1 MTKVQE
7 FYKKREHHYKI
18 LSDKYSGLS
27 RQLSI
32 FRLLWF
38 VLWFLSIWFVT
49 RYDMLTVF
57 ITVILGLLGFIILVV
72 YHNKV
77 VAKKKSYE
85 LYLMLNSRELKA
97 LNHDVSD
104 IDDGVEFIDEN
115 HFYTHDLDVFGS
127 YSLFQYLNRCFSKQG
142 KENLS
147 ERLKTGFTDKT
158 EIEKEQEAIAELS
171 TQAEWMQD
179 FQVLGHL
186 TQLEQHKKSSP
197 IESLSNWAQRKGH
210 FSHIMF
216 KVGVI
221 IIPLMSWLMLYFLIT
236 DHIQT
241 IGFLM
246 YLVIPLG
253 FSGAYAK
260 RINHNHNELGKQAA
274 ALQKWKD
281 AFSIFENKN
290 FTSRAIQ
297 ELQNELKSEKETA
310 GTAIKNLASLSQ
322 AFDTRLNLIGWV
334 ILNYFF
340 SWDILQSIRLEN
352 WRMRYGKNVKIW
364 FQSLAALEG
373 LISLATL
380 KHNHPKMVFPEIETD
395 GFVFKAKNAAHPLIP
410 SKGRV
415 SNDIEFSEL
424 GNFTIVTGANMA
436 GKSTYLR
443 TVGAN
448 MILALCGAPVC
459 SSEMRITPIQLF
471 TSIRTKD
478 SLAKNESYFY
488 AELLRLQAIIDELKT
503 GKKLFII
510 LDEILKGTNSK
521 DKEMGSK
528 ALVKQLIELKAAGI
542 IATHDLQLG
551 GLIKDFPKYIN
562 NRCFEVDINDDQL
575 HFDYSLREGVSQNL
589 NATFLM
595 NKMGITGV

>member
-1 MTKVQE
+1 MSAIQE
-7 FYKKREHHYKI
+7 FYKKREQHYKI
-18 LSDKYSGLS
+18 LADKYSGLS
-27 RQLSI
+27 RRLSI
-32 FRLLWF
+32 IRLLWF
-38 VLWFLSIWFVT
+38 ILWFLSIWFVT
-49 RYDMLTVF
+49 RFDMYTVMTT
-57 ITVILGLLGFIILVV
+57 IALGLIGFVILVV

-85 LYLMLNSRELKA
+85 LYLMLNIRELKA
-97 LNHDVSD
+97 LRHDVSD
-104 IDDGVEFIDEN
+104 IDNGEEFIDEN
-115 HFYTHDLDVFGS
+115 HFYTHDLDVFGPF
-127 YSLFQYLNRCFSKQG
+127 SLFQYINRCFSKQG
-142 KENLS
+142 KKNLAK
-147 ERLKTGFTDKT
+147 RLSTGYTDKAI
-158 EIEKEQEAIAELS
+158 IEKEQEAIAELA

-179 FQVLGHL
+179 FQVFGHL

-197 IESLSNWAQRKGH
+197 INSLIDWAQRQGY
-210 FSHIMF
+210 FSHFMF

-221 IIPLMSWLMLYFLIT
+221 IIPLLSWFMLFLLIT
-236 DHIQT
+236 NNIQS
-241 IGFLM
+241 IGFLL
-246 YLVIPLG
+246 YLIVPLG

-281 AFSIFENKN
+281 AFAIFENKS
-290 FTSRAIQ
+290 FTSTTIN
-297 ELQNELKSEKETA
+297 ELQNRLKSEKETA

-322 AFDTRLNLIGWV
+322 AFDTRLNLIGWL

-352 WRMRYGKNVKIW
+352 WRNRYGKNVNIW
-364 FQSLAALEG
+364 FQSLATLEG

-380 KHNHPKMVFPEIETD
+380 KHNHHQMVFPEIETD
-395 GFVFKAKNAAHPLIP
+395 GFVFKAKDAAHPLIP

-415 SNDIEFSEL
+415 SNDIDFSEL

-459 SSEMRITPIQLF
+459 ASEMKISPIQLF

-503 GKKLFII
+503 GRRLFII

-528 ALVKQLIELKAAGI
+528 ALVKQLIELKAVGI

-551 GLIKDFPKYIN
+551 GLIKDFPQYIN
-562 NRCFEVDINDDQL
+562 NRCFEVDIHDDKL
-575 HFDYSLREGVSQNL
+575 DFDYKLREGVSQNL

-595 NKMGITGV
+595 GKMGITGV

>member
-1 MTKVQE
+1 MSTVEE
-7 FYKKREHHYKI
+7 FYKKREQHYKT
-18 LSDKYSGLS
+18 LSDKYSSLS

-49 RYDMLTVF
+49 RYDMLAVF
-57 ITVILGLLGFIILVV
+57 ITVILGLIGFVILVV

-77 VAKKKSYE
+77 AAKKKSYE
-85 LYLMLNSRELKA
+85 LYLMLNMRELKA

-104 IDDGVEFIDEN
+104 IDNGAEFIDED

-127 YSLFQYLNRCFSKQG
+127 FSLFQYLNRCFSKQG
-142 KENLS
+142 KKNLA
-147 ERLKTGFTDKT
+147 ERLITGFTEKAK
-158 EIEKEQEAIAELS
+158 IEKVQEAIAELS
-171 TQAEWMQD
+171 AQPEWMQD

-197 IESLSNWAQRKGH
+197 IESLSNWAQRQGH

-216 KVGVI
+216 KVGLI
-221 IIPLMSWLMLYFLIT
+221 IIPLLSWFMLYLLLA
-236 DHIQT
+236 DQIQT
-241 IGFLM
+241 MGFLM
-246 YLVIPLG
+246 YLIVPLG

-281 AFSIFENKN
+281 VFAVFEKKS
-290 FTSRAIQ
+290 FTSATIQ
-297 ELQNELKSEKETA
+297 ELQNQLMSEKETA

-322 AFDTRLNLIGWV
+322 AFDTRLNLIGWL

-352 WRMRYGKNVKIW
+352 WRKRYGKNVKTW
-364 FQSLAALEG
+364 FQSLASLEG

-380 KHNHPKMVFPEIETD
+380 KYNHPQMVFPEIETD
-395 GFVFKAKNAAHPLIP
+395 GFVFKAKDAAHPLIP
-410 SKGRV
+410 PKGRV
-415 SNDIEFSEL
+415 SNDIDFSEL

-459 SSEMRITPIQLF
+459 ASEMKISPIQLF

-503 GKKLFII
+503 GKRLFII

-551 GLIKDFPKYIN
+551 SLIKDFPQYIS